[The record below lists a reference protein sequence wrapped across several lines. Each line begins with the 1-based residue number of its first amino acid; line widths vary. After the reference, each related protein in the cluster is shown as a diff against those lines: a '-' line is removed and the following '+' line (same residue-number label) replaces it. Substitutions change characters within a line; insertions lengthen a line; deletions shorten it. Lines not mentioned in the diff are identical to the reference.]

1 MGRPAAKTG
10 KWLAAGLGC
19 AGLFLLCGTLVFL
32 LGRGSVPAG
41 PAAPP
46 FVAIEP
52 GSGETD
58 PSTAGTTASSAAASY
73 PSVQPSG
80 DPAREFTFPEEGRAA
95 LDTLLA
101 GYEGVSVF
109 YQDVGSGA
117 VYEYRSLEKYPAASV
132 VKAPYCLYVL
142 DLASQGRADLN
153 QTFTYTEQW
162 MRKGTGKIQN
172 MPFGTVLTLREL
184 VRYAIEESD

>member
-1 MGRPAAKTG
+1 MPAFSVVRHACISAGPRIGAGRSGRAS
-10 KWLAAGLGC
+10 
-19 AGLFLLCGTLVFL
+19 LCGDRTGL
-32 LGRGSVPAG
+32 R
-41 PAAPP
+41 
-46 FVAIEP
+46 
-52 GSGETD
+52 ETD

-142 DLASQGRADLN
+142 DLASQGPGP
-153 QTFTYTEQW
+153 T
-162 MRKGTGKIQN
+162 
-172 MPFGTVLTLREL
+172 
-184 VRYAIEESD
+184 